1 MLKLIAFLVVVMIG
15 VQASD
20 VYEYQEQYDTHQM
33 IINILQLITTT
44 QKNIIQNYVIFQ
56 QKKKCYMN
64 EDYTSVAGSC
74 SKFKRC
80 SNGYLYILR
89 CPKTLVWDS
98 RWKTCVHKS
107 QAHGH
112 CGKKYSQFNYQ
123 QYDTTYKTE
132 KYPSYQYHNE
142 YNINNPVYPTGSS
155 NKYY

>member
-20 VYEYQEQYDTHQM
+20 VYEYQEQYDTLPYHQSS
-33 IINILQLITTT
+33 NDYQYPSTH
-44 QKNIIQNYVIFQ
+44 YDYP
-56 QKKKCYMN
+56 KKHHPKLPRCYMN

-74 SKFKRC
+74 TKFKRC
-80 SNGYLYILR
+80 SNGYLYILS

-98 RWKTCVHKS
+98 KWKTCVHKS

-112 CGKKYSQFNYQ
+112 CGKKYSQYNYQ

-132 KYPSYQYHNE
+132 EYPSYQNDIE